1 MELRLIENGGA
12 IPVLVETAAWE
23 GVRRIADTLAED
35 IRLVTGKRP
44 ETGDEGLADLKG
56 NLIFC
61 ATVGHSPLL
70 EEMEKR
76 GCFSAAEVRGK
87 REVYKTAL
95 VENPSET
102 WKRPLSSAAATSGER
117 FTACFPFPSTWG

>member
-12 IPVLVETAAWE
+12 IPVLAETAAWE

-76 GCFSAAEVRGK
+76 SV
-87 REVYKTAL
+87 
-95 VENPSET
+95 
-102 WKRPLSSAAATSGER
+102 SG
-117 FTACFPFPSTWG
+117 